1 MNQLLLPI
9 YNERCPEGIPMPKKE
24 GRHYAA
30 LRSRNVPPPSRPGQS
45 ASVRA
50 NTSGSKKSRGAGRTG
65 AAVKQQATGARSGSA
80 EKDFMEQT
88 ETVTSQREDKIPSP
102 EHRSLK
108 ADDNTPTG
116 GTQAKE
122 RPKLSS
128 LLQSTSLPRK
138 PSPGDG
144 AEWKSSL
151 KRYVRLFNRTESEQN
166 ARDLSQYVADALH
179 AERLQQRTDRL
190 RERDL
195 LRGAIPAGSETK
207 AELIRVNESAGEV
220 SVLVR
225 LHVKRK
231 MEQKGMYYMEER
243 QETERLWLKRDG
255 QDWTVLQVEPVVS
268 ERRPRYGISAQL
280 HEQDSDTL
288 LPEETESML
297 SGSAPYLNYELMPG
311 FKRWKGGIP
320 YRRELAA
327 AYADRWWNEGNPSF
341 ELFDV
346 NCTNYVSQCIF
357 AGNAPMNYT
366 GRRESGW
373 WYKGRAGNR
382 ENWSYSWAVANAMA
396 AYLSA
401 ARKGGLRAVIV
412 SSADELQLGDV
423 IAYDWNGEGRLQHT
437 TIVTAFDSAG
447 QPLVNANTVP
457 SRHRYWDYRDSYAW
471 TSGTKYRFFHIPDL
485 L

>member
-1 MNQLLLPI
+1 
-9 YNERCPEGIPMPKKE
+9 MPKKE
-24 GRHYAA
+24 GRHYAT

-45 ASVRA
+45 ASARPA
-50 NTSGSKKSRGAGRTG
+50 ASGGRKNRGVGRTS
-65 AAVKQQATGARSGSA
+65 AAGKRQATGARSVKV
-80 EKDFMEQT
+80 EEDFVEESKTAAIQKGVKIQPQEEQSGKQ
-88 ETVTSQREDKIPSP
+88 EEN
-102 EHRSLK
+102 LL
-108 ADDNTPTG
+108 TG
-116 GTQAKE
+116 KVRTKE

-128 LLQSTSLPRK
+128 VLQSSSLPRK
-138 PSPGDG
+138 PSSGDG
-144 AEWKSSL
+144 AEWRSSL
-151 KRYVRLFNRTESEQN
+151 QRYVRLFNRTESEQN
-166 ARDLSQYVADALH
+166 ALDLSQYVADSLH
-179 AERLQQRTDRL
+179 GERLRQRTDRL

-207 AELIRVNESAGEV
+207 AELIRINESAGEV

-243 QETERLWLKRDG
+243 QETERLWLRRDG
-255 QDWTVLQVEPVVS
+255 QDWGVLQVEPVVS
-268 ERRPRYGISAQL
+268 ERRPRYGITAQPQSQ
-280 HEQDSDTL
+280 HDADSL
-288 LPEETESML
+288 LPEEGEDIL
-297 SGSAPYLNYELMPG
+297 SGSAPFLNYELMPG

-366 GRRESGW
+366 GRRETGW
-373 WYKGRAGNR
+373 WYKGRAGSR

-401 ARKGGLRAVIV
+401 ARKSGLRAVTV

-423 IAYDWNGEGRLQHT
+423 IAYDWNGEGRFQHT